1 MARNNFGKNFHKI
14 LINMKKSAWLYLMF
28 APVLFYY
35 IIFKYIPMYGLQIAF
50 KDYSIYSTI
59 SESPWIGF
67 QNFQQFFSSLYFGR
81 LFLNTI
87 LISFYNLLFGFPAP
101 IILALLLNEVR
112 NLRFKKT
119 IQTISYLPHFVS
131 SVVIVSMVVNFLDP
145 QSGLINKII
154 EYMGGE
160 PVNFLMDPKYF
171 RTIFTTMN
179 IWKGVGWGAI
189 IYTAALAGVDTTLY
203 EVAML
208 DGAGRFRQVISI
220 TLPAIAP
227 TISIMLILRMGDILN
242 VSGTTILLMYNP
254 QIYETADVFSTYVY
268 RRGLIESDY
277 SFAAAVDLFQ
287 SVIGLVM
294 IILSNR
300 VARKIDEE
308 TSLW

>member
-1 MARNNFGKNFHKI
+1 
-14 LINMKKSAWLYLMF
+14 
-28 APVLFYY
+28 
-35 IIFKYIPMYGLQIAF
+35 
-50 KDYSIYSTI
+50 
-59 SESPWIGF
+59 
-67 QNFQQFFSSLYFGR
+67 
-81 LFLNTI
+81 
-87 LISFYNLLFGFPAP
+87 
-101 IILALLLNEVR
+101 
-112 NLRFKKT
+112 
-119 IQTISYLPHFVS
+119 
-131 SVVIVSMVVNFLDP
+131 
-145 QSGLINKII
+145 
-154 EYMGGE
+154 MGGE

>member
-1 MARNNFGKNFHKI
+1 
-14 LINMKKSAWLYLMF
+14 
-28 APVLFYY
+28 
-35 IIFKYIPMYGLQIAF
+35 
-50 KDYSIYSTI
+50 
-59 SESPWIGF
+59 
-67 QNFQQFFSSLYFGR
+67 
-81 LFLNTI
+81 
-87 LISFYNLLFGFPAP
+87 
-101 IILALLLNEVR
+101 
-112 NLRFKKT
+112 
-119 IQTISYLPHFVS
+119 
-131 SVVIVSMVVNFLDP
+131 
-145 QSGLINKII
+145 
-154 EYMGGE
+154 MGGE
-160 PVNFLMDPKYF
+160 SVNFLMDPKYF